1 MLTVTRM
8 DLDGPTSPSA
18 LVTKILKAEPGLT
31 APIPI
36 EDLARQLDIVEIR
49 DLTTDGFVGGLITD
63 ASRSEGFIL
72 VKRDM
77 IDERRRFTIGHELGH
92 FLMVHHKPNDSRFL
106 CTAKDMTRQ
115 AIRREQL
122 LPAQRWEV
130 EANEFASLILMPPP
144 LWRKAM
150 ATYRHPDLGH
160 IAALRRIFKVSNDAA
175 ARTYATYHD
184 EAVAVAVVKD
194 GALQRV
200 YRNPTR
206 FSFLALAKGDPIP
219 RASIY
224 HRAEKIL
231 AQPSDIV
238 EAKAEFWLR
247 SDWGQRLPELYE
259 QVLFR
264 RDGYAFI
271 LLWVEKAETP
281 DDHDPE
287 EDRTSKQRL
296 ADRQARYSR

>member
-1 MLTVTRM
+1 
-8 DLDGPTSPSA
+8 
-18 LVTKILKAEPGLT
+18 
-31 APIPI
+31 
-36 EDLARQLDIVEIR
+36 
-49 DLTTDGFVGGLITD
+49 
-63 ASRSEGFIL
+63 
-72 VKRDM
+72 
-77 IDERRRFTIGHELGH
+77 
-92 FLMVHHKPNDSRFL
+92 MVHHKPNDSRFL

-206 FSFLALAKGDPIP
+206 FSFLALAEGDPIP
-219 RASIY
+219 RASNLSSRGENPCSAFG
-224 HRAEKIL
+224 HCGGEGRIL
-231 AQPSDIV
+231 VA
-238 EAKAEFWLR
+238 LR
-247 SDWGQRLPELYE
+247 LGPTSPGTL
-259 QVLFR
+259 
-264 RDGYAFI
+264 
-271 LLWVEKAETP
+271 
-281 DDHDPE
+281 
-287 EDRTSKQRL
+287 RTGPV
-296 ADRQARYSR
+296 QARRLCLHPALGGEGRDAR